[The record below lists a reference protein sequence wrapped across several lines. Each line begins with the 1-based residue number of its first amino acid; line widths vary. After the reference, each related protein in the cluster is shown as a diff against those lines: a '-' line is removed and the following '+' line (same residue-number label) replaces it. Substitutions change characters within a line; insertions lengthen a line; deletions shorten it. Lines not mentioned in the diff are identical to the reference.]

1 MSALLALQFQF
12 PRLVAALIT
21 QAAAM
26 GYDCTLGEAWRTPEQ
41 AAIYAAEGKGIAH
54 SEHCNKLAID
64 LSLFKYGVYL
74 TDTAAYA
81 ALGAWWKLQHPAA
94 RWGGDF
100 ARADG
105 NHFSLEFEGI
115 S

>member
-1 MSALLALQFQF
+1 MSPLLLLQFEF
-12 PRLVAALIT
+12 PRLVAALVT
-21 QAAAM
+21 QVRAM

-41 AAIYAAEGKGIAH
+41 AAIYAADGKGIAH
-54 SEHCNKLAID
+54 SEHCNRLAID
-64 LSLFKYGVYL
+64 LNLFKDGVYL

-81 ALGAWWKLQHPAA
+81 ELGAFWKTLHANA

-100 ARADG
+100 AHTDG
-105 NHFSLEFEGI
+105 NHFSLEYQGI